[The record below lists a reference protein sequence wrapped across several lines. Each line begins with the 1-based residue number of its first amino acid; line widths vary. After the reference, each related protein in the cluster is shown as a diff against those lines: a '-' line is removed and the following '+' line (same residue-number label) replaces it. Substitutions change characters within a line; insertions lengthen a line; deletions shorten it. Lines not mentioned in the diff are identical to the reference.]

1 MIQIQMEKLRKIKKK
16 KDCPFGNDETCSWID
31 CPYYHGPR
39 NFELILSKIQCY
51 IYYECLS
58 EACEYAHAPGCSPR
72 ENIAKQRLMDCKD
85 GNCNDRNCL
94 KMHGEQAQ
102 TQEVEVD
109 LIPTSTIKIFTSE
122 NFFFS
127 TIMKFADRIS
137 EHKRHYYESPKTPTN
152 PKQQKPKPYGVILF
166 VSLFQA
172 LLFECKFRAR
182 FPKIRTQYHTYTKP
196 PTTILPKTITV
207 KEMVKTTPNRKKAT
221 LKIGQENWNGFIE
234 EFTKEYSGK
243 NIVILGTHFEEIISS
258 SIKILHGSLIS
269 KELFEKKTE

>member
-1 MIQIQMEKLRKIKKK
+1 MIETASKCTVNKHKHKKLKSISYPQVQSRFLRVKI
-16 KDCPFGNDETCSWID
+16 
-31 CPYYHGPR
+31 
-39 NFELILSKIQCY
+39 
-51 IYYECLS
+51 
-58 EACEYAHAPGCSPR
+58 
-72 ENIAKQRLMDCKD
+72 
-85 GNCNDRNCL
+85 
-94 KMHGEQAQ
+94 
-102 TQEVEVD
+102 
-109 LIPTSTIKIFTSE
+109 
-122 NFFFS
+122 FFFS

-137 EHKRHYYESPKTPTN
+137 EHKRHYFECPKTPTN

-258 SIKILHGSLIS
+258 SKKILHGSLIS
-269 KELFEKKTE
+269 KELFEKNWMMI